1 MPTRLRHPSNFQHR
15 EDFSTLSNP
24 KENTDNLDPTADD
37 ISNGPAVV
45 VKDPDLPHSS
55 DYRIKLQIFEG
66 PLDLLLHLIKINEME
81 ITEITIS
88 EITGQYL
95 EYLRLMESLDLEI
108 AGDYL
113 VLAATLLN
121 VKLRALLPGQ
131 EEEEEEEEELDDYLS
146 ARNLMQKL
154 IEYRRFKEAALDLG
168 QRAKAQAEL
177 FYREVALPKLN
188 EAQKDP
194 EIEGDLQALLAA
206 FSRVIHFVE
215 RRDYHQVEADN
226 VSVEDLILRVRQKLF
241 LENRFSIFKLFEEC
255 QSRIEMVVCLFAL
268 LELCRLKELRIVQ
281 GENFSDATIMA
292 READTESS
300 SGQLAREALE
310 LEKLE
315 QKILLNRTG
324 VINEETPANGNAS
337 LSDVGEGLP
346 DGTTAAFTEA
356 AAQVIEL
363 DRSSQDLDGS

>member
-1 MPTRLRHPSNFQHR
+1 MPARLRNPSNFQHR
-15 EDFSTLSNP
+15 EDFSALSNP
-24 KENTDNLDPTADD
+24 KENTDNLDPTPDD

-81 ITEITIS
+81 ITEIAIS
-88 EITGQYL
+88 DITGQYL
-95 EYLRLMESLDLEI
+95 EYLHLMESLDLEI

-121 VKLRALLPGQ
+121 IKLRALLPGQ
-131 EEEEEEEEELDDYLS
+131 EEEEDEEELDDYLS

-154 IEYRRFKEAALDLG
+154 IEYRGFKEAALDLG

-194 EIEGDLQALLAA
+194 EIEGDLQALLGA

-292 READTESS
+292 RDADTESS
-300 SGQLAREALE
+300 SGQLAQEALE

-315 QKILLNRTG
+315 QEILLNRTG
-324 VINEETPANGNAS
+324 VIDEETPAAGKAS
-337 LSDVGEGLP
+337 LPDVGTLP
-346 DGTTAAFTEA
+346 GRTEA

-363 DRSSQDLDGS
+363 HRSSQGPDGS

>member
-1 MPTRLRHPSNFQHR
+1 MPTHLRNPSNFQRR
-15 EDFSTLSNP
+15 EDFSALSNP
-24 KENTDNLDPTADD
+24 KENTDNLGPTPDD

-45 VKDPDLPHSS
+45 VKDPPHTHSS
-55 DYRIKLQIFEG
+55 DYRVKLQIFEG

-88 EITGQYL
+88 DITGQYL
-95 EYLRLMESLDLEI
+95 EYLHLMESLDLEI

-121 VKLRALLPGQ
+121 IKLRTLLPSQ
-131 EEEEEEEEELDDYLS
+131 EEEVVEEEELDDYLS

-168 QRAKAQAEL
+168 QRAKDQAEL
-177 FYREVALPKLN
+177 FCREVALPKLN

-194 EIEGDLQALLAA
+194 EIEGDLQTLLGA

-241 LENRFSIFKLFEEC
+241 LENRFSIFRLFEEC

-281 GENFSDATIMA
+281 GENFSDATITA
-292 READTESS
+292 RDSNAESS
-300 SGQLAREALE
+300 SGQLAREALD

-315 QKILLNRTG
+315 REILSNRTG
-324 VINEETPANGNAS
+324 VIQEETPANGEPS
-337 LSDVGEGLP
+337 LPDVETLP
-346 DGTTAAFTEA
+346 DGTAAAFTEA

-363 DRSSQDLDGS
+363 DRSSQDPGDS